1 MPRQS
6 EEGALGSQVKGSLA
20 RSISLWRIVAVAL
33 AAALAATTMA
43 PRSVAAG
50 QSQPQ
55 GGPPPLPDPFPTPI
69 ETNRG
74 VVAVQFVEFATIPN
88 GGASGSE
95 PPRMMLLV
103 DEPGTRRMFVN
114 TMQGVLYSLS
124 YDGKAV
130 TPYVDVNDPKWG
142 NPVDARG
149 NERGFHSFAFHPQF
163 AQRGRPGYGKF
174 YTWADTSNMTPAP
187 DAKPSGEGH
196 THDTVLLEWSA
207 KDASG
212 TIYDGDAPREMF
224 RVADPFPNHN
234 GGQIAFN
241 PLTRPGAADFGLLY
255 VGLADGGSRG
265 PGDPY
270 GHAQNLASAF
280 GKILRLDP
288 LGRNSRNGKYGIPAS
303 NPFANDGKDETLG
316 EIYAYGMRNPQRF
329 SWDSKTGTMYVADIG
344 DQIVEEISPVTR
356 GANLGWNKWEG
367 SYRYADRSVSLD
379 HPRSEPGLTWPVVE
393 YDHRDPLLPF
403 NRFAITGV
411 FVYRGTAIRQLQHLM
426 IFGDNPNGELFYVDA
441 DHLPE
446 GGQSAIRRIMFND
459 HGVSKTLLQLIREKN
474 AIQGKEAALR
484 ADLRIGAGT
493 DAQVFILNKHDGII
507 RLLVPDRASDA
518 GPLRRQ

>member
-1 MPRQS
+1 MTRS
-6 EEGALGSQVKGSLA
+6 VCRVNDVFRIAAVIIALPA
-20 RSISLWRIVAVAL
+20 IM
-33 AAALAATTMA
+33 TMA
-43 PRSVAAG
+43 PLASAAG
-50 QSQPQ
+50 QQRQ
-55 GGPPPLPDPFPTPI
+55 GGPPMLPNPFPTPI
-69 ETNRG
+69 ETIKG
-74 VVAVQFVEFATIPN
+74 VVSVNFVEFATIPS
-88 GGASGSE
+88 GGASGME
-95 PPRMMLLV
+95 WPRMMLLV
-103 DEPGTRRMFVN
+103 DEPSTHKMFVN
-114 TMQGVLYSLS
+114 TMQGMLYSLS

-130 TPYVDVNDPKWG
+130 IPYVDINDPKWG

-163 AQRGRPGYGKF
+163 AQRGRPGYGKL
-174 YTWADTSNMTPAP
+174 YTWADTSNMTPVA

-196 THDTVLLEWSA
+196 AHDTVLLEWSA
-207 KDASG
+207 RDASAM
-212 TIYDGDAPREMF
+212 IYDGDPPREMF

-241 PLTRPGAADFGLLY
+241 PLTRPDATDYGLLY

-303 NPFANDGKDETLG
+303 NPFVNDGKDETLG

-329 SWDSKTGTMYVADIG
+329 SWDSKTGNMYVADIG

-367 SYRYADRSVSLD
+367 SFRYADRSVSLD
-379 HPRSEPGLTWPVVE
+379 NPRSEPGLTWPVVE
-393 YDHRDPLLPF
+393 YDHRDPVFPL

-411 FVYRGTAIRQLQHLM
+411 FVYRATAIHQLQHLM
-426 IFGDNPNGELFYVDA
+426 IFGDNPNGEIFCVDA
-441 DHLPE
+441 DHLPN

-459 HGVSKTLLQLIREKN
+459 HGTPKNLLQLIREKN
-474 AIQGKEAALR
+474 AEQGREAALR
-484 ADLRIGAGT
+484 ADLRISVGAR
-493 DAQVFILNKHDGII
+493 AQVFILNKHDGVI
-507 RLLVPDRASDA
+507 RLLVPDRAHA
-518 GPLRRQ
+518 P